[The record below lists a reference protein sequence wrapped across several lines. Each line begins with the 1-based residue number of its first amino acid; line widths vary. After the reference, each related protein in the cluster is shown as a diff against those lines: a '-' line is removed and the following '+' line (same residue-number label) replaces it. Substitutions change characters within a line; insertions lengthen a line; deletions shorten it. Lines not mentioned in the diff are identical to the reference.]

1 MSTINQFLS
10 SLDPNIEQGL
20 IFLIQILLATFL
32 GLILGTQRKMV
43 EKAAGPRTYALVSFS
58 SCLLA
63 LIGYDLFP
71 NNIGVIAAIV
81 TGIGFLG
88 AGTILHRDDRVQGLT
103 TAAGL
108 WVSATIGIAVGTG
121 FFFFSLVATI
131 ISLLILSTDDR
142 GFRSFNLR
150 NILGSNNNEKEKKDN

>member
-1 MSTINQFLS
+1 
-10 SLDPNIEQGL
+10 
-20 IFLIQILLATFL
+20 
-32 GLILGTQRKMV
+32 
-43 EKAAGPRTYALVSFS
+43 
-58 SCLLA
+58 
-63 LIGYDLFP
+63 
-71 NNIGVIAAIV
+71 
-81 TGIGFLG
+81 
-88 AGTILHRDDRVQGLT
+88 LT